1 MGADKDKTVVSN
13 VIDIDNYSTRNGY
26 RARFMTQDLKKDK
39 PEGSEVAMDNNKY
52 DLFMQELKEDM
63 RERENRN
70 ENRQRDSE
78 ARTETRQRDA
88 EDRLEKSLDSY
99 RNEAKEREERFQKTA
114 DEIKGL
120 VNEMKSSNKSTAIAI
135 WTLSIA
141 TILGIAAMIVS
152 ILITK

>member
-1 MGADKDKTVVSN
+1 M
-13 VIDIDNYSTRNGY
+13 
-26 RARFMTQDLKKDK
+26 LK
-39 PEGSEVAMDNNKY
+39 NK
-52 DLFMQELKEDM
+52 
-63 RERENRN
+63 NRMEN

-99 RNEAKEREERFQKTA
+99 RIEAKEREERFQKTA

-120 VNEMKSSNKSTAIAI
+120 VNEMNSNNKSTAIAI

-141 TILGIAAMIVS
+141 TILSIAAMVIGV
-152 ILITK
+152 LVTK